1 MNSRL
6 KKAPAEMQ
14 VRPNL
19 VDYEATRRSFFW
31 ESARRELSGLP
42 GGRGINIAFE
52 AVDRHAEGVL
62 ANRVAFRFLR
72 LGGARGERKQAHPRP
87 GGERGRTRTC
97 SVLSSPRSDPSPSSR
112 GFPEE
117 TRGCWSPI
125 GVFTKKKSDPCEADS
140 APFGT

>member
-1 MNSRL
+1 MISRL
-6 KKAPAEMQ
+6 KKDPAEMQ

-19 VDYEATRRSFFW
+19 VDYEATRRSFSW

-72 LGGARGERKQAHPRP
+72 LRGAAVEGTYDDLRRETNRFAPVLRGLGIEGG
-87 GGERGRTRTC
+87 GR
-97 SVLSSPRSDPSPSSR
+97 VFSP
-112 GFPEE
+112 
-117 TRGCWSPI
+117 
-125 GVFTKKKSDPCEADS
+125 
-140 APFGT
+140 

>member
-1 MNSRL
+1 MISRL

-19 VDYEATRRSFFW
+19 VDYEATRRSCSW

-52 AVDRHAEGVL
+52 AVDRHAEGSL

-72 LGGARGERKQAHPRP
+72 LGGAGEERTYDDLRRGAKRFAQGLRGP
-87 GGERGRTRTC
+87 G
-97 SVLSSPRSDPSPSSR
+97 
-112 GFPEE
+112 
-117 TRGCWSPI
+117 I
-125 GVFTKKKSDPCEADS
+125 G
-140 APFGT
+140 GG

>member
-1 MNSRL
+1 MISRL
-6 KKAPAEMQ
+6 KKDPAEMQ

-19 VDYEATRRSFFW
+19 VDYEATRRSFSW

-72 LGGARGERKQAHPRP
+72 LRRAPGEGKEGDASP
-87 GGERGRTRTC
+87 GGRSVAPGR
-97 SVLSSPRSDPSPSSR
+97 PRR
-112 GFPEE
+112 
-117 TRGCWSPI
+117 
-125 GVFTKKKSDPCEADS
+125 
-140 APFGT
+140 